1 MGKSATGKDHIYRE
15 LLQDESLRLFPL
27 VLYTTRPM
35 REGEQ
40 NGREYWFVDEAHLE
54 ALRRDGKIIEERVY
68 DTVYGPWRYFTADE
82 GIDLERRD
90 YLGIGTL
97 ESYRPLVRYFGQD
110 ALVPLY
116 IETEDGIRLQRA
128 MKREAKQNPPK
139 YDEMCRRFLADGE
152 DFSEEKIAEAGI
164 TRRYPNNGELET
176 CIHSVREAIREAV
189 CSTAETE
196 KNSPAGL
203 YGEAEI

>member
-1 MGKSATGKDHIYRE
+1 MGKSATGKDHIYKE
-15 LLQDESLRLFPL
+15 LLQDASLRLFPL

-40 NGREYWFVDEAHLE
+40 NGREYWFVDETRLE
-54 ALRRDGKIIEERVY
+54 TLRREGRIIEERVY

-82 GIDLERRD
+82 GIDLSGRD

-97 ESYRPLVRYFGQD
+97 ESYQPLVRYFGQD

-152 DFSEEKIAEAGI
+152 DFSEEKLAEAGI
-164 TRRYPNNGELET
+164 TRRFSNNGALKD
-176 CIHSVREAIREAV
+176 CIGSVSEAIRAFQ
-189 CSTAETE
+189 
-196 KNSPAGL
+196 
-203 YGEAEI
+203 

>member
-1 MGKSATGKDHIYRE
+1 MGRIFYIMGKSATGKDHIYKE

-40 NGREYWFVDEAHLE
+40 NGKEYWFVDEARLE

-82 GIDLERRD
+82 GIDLASRD
-90 YLGIGTL
+90 YLAIGTL
-97 ESYRPLVRYFGQD
+97 ESYKPLVQYFGQE

-116 IETEDGIRLQRA
+116 IEVEDGIRLQRA
-128 MKREAKQNPPK
+128 LKREAKQNPPK

-152 DFSEEKIAEAGI
+152 DFSEEKLAEAGI
-164 TRRYPNNGELET
+164 TQRFSNNGDIAD
-176 CIHSVREAIREAV
+176 CIGAVREAIRE
-189 CSTAETE
+189 TRQT
-196 KNSPAGL
+196 
-203 YGEAEI
+203 

>member
-1 MGKSATGKDHIYRE
+1 MGKSATGKDHIYKE
-15 LLQDESLRLFPL
+15 LLQDEGLRLFPL

-40 NGREYWFVDEAHLE
+40 DGREYWFVDEARLE

-82 GIDLERRD
+82 GIDLAGRD
-90 YLGIGTL
+90 YLAIGTL
-97 ESYRPLVRYFGQD
+97 ESYKPLVQYFGQK

-116 IETEDGIRLQRA
+116 IEVEDGIRLQRA
-128 MKREAKQNPPK
+128 LKREAKQNPPK

-152 DFSEEKIAEAGI
+152 DFSEEKLAEAGI
-164 TRRYPNNGELET
+164 TQRFSNNGDIAD
-176 CIHSVREAIREAV
+176 CIGAVREAIRE
-189 CSTAETE
+189 TRQM
-196 KNSPAGL
+196 
-203 YGEAEI
+203 